1 MTVSKS
7 GARNTSSAA
16 RQLERLQLPHRL
28 LFLHSPDTPTWFRAL
43 PSHFMQTNVQTY
55 VCTEAAAYEI
65 AIAEFA
71 PDAIIGHANPACLS
85 LFTALVLVDPRH
97 RPLCV
102 LVEEA
107 DDDSIAAPADLVVGR
122 SARVLRRQLDTF
134 LWMRET
140 LRKTEAQNEKLRR
153 AADREKRKAATK
165 QRQLEQDIATLSE
178 AHSRELQSLMSNLEA
193 LQERWQSRQQYVQ
206 KLERESAES
215 AILRTAIFSNVS
227 HEFNTP
233 LLQIK
238 ASIKFLSE
246 QDPENRLINMAIQSV
261 AKLEASVQ
269 NMSQLASS
277 LDIELAPVV
286 IREIIQAAARKVEN
300 SLIHQDSATRIHLEI
315 QDRLPPVLGNNK
327 GLVAVV
333 QRLIDNALKF
343 SKPKPVIVSAAQE
356 DGLVVIAVKDQGI
369 GIASDKIPQIFDM
382 FYQVDGGSTRHYGGM
397 GIGLAIVRT
406 ILDKHQTQIE
416 VESEPG
422 KGSTFRFRLK
432 PVNLRNELS
441 K

>member
-7 GARNTSSAA
+7 GARNTPSVA
-16 RQLERLQLPHRL
+16 RQVEKSQFSHRL
-28 LFLHSPDTPTWFRAL
+28 LFLHAPDSPGWFRAL
-43 PSHFMQTNVQTY
+43 PTHFVQTNLHIH
-55 VCTEAAAYEI
+55 VCAETAAYES
-65 AIAEFA
+65 AIADFA
-71 PDAIIGHANPACLS
+71 PDAIIGHTSHACLN
-85 LFTALVLVDPRH
+85 LFTAMVLVDPRH

-102 LVEEA
+102 LVENE
-107 DDDSIAAPADLVVGR
+107 DDDAPAPADMIVGASPR
-122 SARVLRRQLDTF
+122 ALRRQLDTM
-134 LWMRET
+134 LWMREN

-153 AADREKRKAATK
+153 SVEREQRKAATK
-165 QRQLEQDIATLSE
+165 QRQLEQDIAALSQAHTL
-178 AHSRELQSLMSNLEA
+178 ELQQLLANLEE
-193 LQERWQSRQQYVQ
+193 LQERWNNRQPYIQ

-286 IREIIQAAARKVEN
+286 IREIIHAAARKVEN
-300 SLIHQDSATRIHLEI
+300 SLMHQDSAARVQMHI
-315 QDRLPPVLGNNK
+315 QDRLPPVLGNSK

-343 SKPKPVIVSAAQE
+343 SKQTPVIIAATFDAEAVVVSVT
-356 DGLVVIAVKDQGI
+356 DTGI
-369 GIASDKIPQIFDM
+369 GIAQEHIPRIFDM
-382 FYQVDGGSTRHYGGM
+382 FYQVDGSSTRQYGGM

-406 ILDKHQTQIE
+406 ILDKHHTQIE
-416 VESEPG
+416 VDSEPG
-422 KGSTFRFRLK
+422 KGTTFSFRLK
-432 PVNLRNELS
+432 PVNLRAELS
-441 K
+441 R